1 LCNVVSNSHCN
12 P

>member
-1 LCNVVSNSHCN
+1 MLCNVVSFQ